1 MYLVFSSCWRL
12 IFNNHRR
19 YMHWFVVNAAG
30 AGYRIEPVKT
40 NHLQMPKQIDSISW
54 DNEKFPI
61 VSDVNFA
68 RVCKHL
74 AWLVVGAKVPWHG
87 RLRACSLVGPPIC
100 GLYAG
105 RTPLSKRRTNLCLP
119 AMKCKH
125 FADSWLFFISEN
137 SIYTPESCHS
147 FFQACLSP
155 CYWRC
160 IGPILLKRGSL
171 EWQLCLR
178 NRWGLSCKLLDRG
191 MGSSLLHPHQ
201 WPSWWTQCQGR

>member
-1 MYLVFSSCWRL
+1 
-12 IFNNHRR
+12 
-19 YMHWFVVNAAG
+19 MHWFVMNAAG

-119 AMKCKH
+119 ATKCKLRV
-125 FADSWLFFISEN
+125 FEL
-137 SIYTPESCHS
+137 TV
-147 FFQACLSP
+147 
-155 CYWRC
+155 
-160 IGPILLKRGSL
+160 RGYIW
-171 EWQLCLR
+171 ELCLHT
-178 NRWGLSCKLLDRG
+178 WVVPLIFSS
-191 MGSSLLHPHQ
+191 MSFSLLLEVY
-201 WPSWWTQCQGR
+201 WANSFKTWVLGMAVMST